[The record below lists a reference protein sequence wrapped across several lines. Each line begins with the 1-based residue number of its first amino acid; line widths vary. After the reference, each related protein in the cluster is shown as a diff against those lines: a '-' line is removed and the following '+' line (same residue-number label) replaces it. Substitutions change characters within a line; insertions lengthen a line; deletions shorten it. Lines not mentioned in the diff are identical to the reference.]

1 MISAISAQK
10 IVLKAIKKVLA
21 EEADIITS
29 QVYMDW
35 AQYGNLKLGNAE
47 IEKQK
52 VIHDEAKRLLNLVF
66 YAKGQRALIAE
77 YGKGSK
83 LDRTNPVLQEYLN
96 GTVFNRDRLKF
107 NLATASRV
115 KDGNGEFYYDLD
127 GKPHRK
133 GTTKLRNR
141 ETGLD
146 EHGNVVDSS
155 VNPAYKPIEPRH
167 IVAQAIRQRLN
178 IICMKIIT
186 AIVASNF
193 ATFMIN
199 GLRLKV
205 TL

>member
-10 IVLKAIKKVLA
+10 IVLKAIRKVLA

-35 AQYGNLKLGNAE
+35 AQYGNWKLGNAE

-83 LDRTNPVLQEYLN
+83 LDRTNPALQEYLN

-107 NLATASRV
+107 KLATASRV

-146 EHGNVVDSS
+146 EH
-155 VNPAYKPIEPRH
+155 
-167 IVAQAIRQRLN
+167 VAQAIRQRLN

-186 AIVASNF
+186 AVVASNF